1 MNWIKLNKGQK
12 SALEILMKYFV
23 EIEEIGITQLSN
35 DDIVRHPIIKKIE
48 LVFEK
53 IENEEKLNK

>member
-23 EIEEIGITQLSN
+23 EIEEIGIATLSN
-35 DDIVRHPIIKKIE
+35 EDIVRHPIIKKIE
-48 LVFEK
+48 EIFEK
-53 IENEEKLNK
+53 IENAEKLNK